1 MSRRIQWPFAHRGL
15 AVACAMV
22 PALASHPARAGEFEL
37 FGLDGDWQMQLGYAA
52 AMRLHDADDRIIDA
66 PGSPDIPVPE
76 TLKIPESANYDD
88 GDRNFDKGALFN
100 NRITVL
106 GELGLTHE
114 DYGIR
119 VRADAFYDDV
129 YRRRNDNRQS
139 ATLSQTTGNIND
151 PHEGP
156 VDRFT
161 DAAEYYDGARARLLD
176 AYVYGTWYLGEEAAL
191 NLRLG
196 RHIAAWGESLFF
208 SGIALAQSPADA
220 TKANVPGADV
230 KSILLPVNQVS
241 MQLALT
247 PELTLL
253 GQYKLEYKS
262 TELNPVGEY
271 FSVADVV
278 GPGAQFTY
286 GLENPL
292 YLPNLADVN
301 LLSTDLA
308 EYLQLVADFAN
319 LPLGGVTDFLSN
331 TLAALDP
338 FLPDLPLQI
347 ANIPM
352 PGQPKY
358 INVLYNGEKK
368 PSDHGQYGVGLKYQ
382 MTPTTGVG
390 LYHLRYHSTTP
401 APVQTY
407 GSAPLLV
414 GPGGVPILATG
425 TLGLQVPVTYQPHY
439 FDGIH
444 MTAASFSTALFGVNV
459 AGEAIYRDGVDVLV
473 DLSSGLL
480 GPVPSPTRA
489 KIIQGLLSA
498 IYSFGPQDLFG
509 LPLWDTLSVVGE
521 TGYVHVQ
528 EVDPVCNPYEC
539 NTKLHNSKD
548 SSAISMLFIFDRK
561 NVLRGWDLTVPVY
574 AARMLEGQSSLT
586 AAFGPLAGIQDKRL
600 SVGLNMTYLQQF
612 TLGITWAGYFGTPHF
627 AKNPYAD
634 RDFVGVSAKYSF

>member
-1 MSRRIQWPFAHRGL
+1 MYRRSQGPFAQRGRV
-15 AVACAMV
+15 VACILILTLTSG
-22 PALASHPARAGEFEL
+22 PAGAGEFEL
-37 FGLDGDWQMQLGYAA
+37 FGLDGDWQMQMSYAA
-52 AMRLHDADDRIIDA
+52 AMRLHDADDRIINA
-66 PGSPDIPVPE
+66 PGAANIPVPE

-88 GDRNFDKGALFN
+88 GDRNFRKGSLFN
-100 NRITVL
+100 NRLTLL
-106 GELGLTHE
+106 GEMGLTYE
-114 DYGIR
+114 DYGLK
-119 VRADAFYDDV
+119 VRGDAFYDDV
-129 YRRRNDNRQS
+129 YHHANDNRQS
-139 ATLSQTTGNIND
+139 ATLSQTTGNINS
-151 PHEGP
+151 PHQGP

-161 DAAEYYDGARARLLD
+161 GDAEYYDGSRARLLD
-176 AYVYGTWYLGEEAAL
+176 AYVYGSWYFGDDTAL
-191 NLRLG
+191 NLRVG

-208 SGIALAQSPADA
+208 SGVALAQAPADA

-247 PELTLL
+247 PDLTLL

-308 EYLQLVADFAN
+308 QYLQLVADFAG
-319 LPLGGVTDFLSN
+319 LPAGPAVNFLN
-331 TLAALDP
+331 TALARLDP
-338 FLPDLPLQI
+338 FLPDVPLQI

-382 MTPTTGVG
+382 LTPNTGLG

-414 GPGGVPILATG
+414 GPGGVPVLSTG
-425 TLGLQVPVTYQPHY
+425 MMGLQVPVTYQPNY
-439 FDGIH
+439 FDGIR
-444 MTAASFSTALFGVNV
+444 MTALSFSSSLFGANV
-459 AGEAIYRDGVDVLV
+459 AGELIYRDGVDVLV

-489 KIIQGLLSA
+489 KVMQGLVSA
-498 IYSFGPQDLFG
+498 IYSFGPQQMLG

-539 NTKLHNSKD
+539 NTQLHNSKD
-548 SSAISMLFIFDRK
+548 SSGISLLFIFDRK
-561 NVLRGWDLTVPVY
+561 NVIRGWDLTVPVY
-574 AARMLEGQSSLT
+574 AARMLQGQSALT

-600 SVGLNMTYLQQF
+600 SVGLNMTYLQQL

-634 RDFVGVSAKYSF
+634 RDFLGVSAKYSF

>member
-1 MSRRIQWPFAHRGL
+1 MDGCRLRRGTWSLVL
-15 AVACAMV
+15 AVGGATAL
-22 PALASHPARAGEFEL
+22 PAQASSFDL
-37 FGLDGDWQMQLGYAA
+37 LGLDGDWQMQMGYAA
-52 AMRLHDADDRIIDA
+52 AMRLHDADDRIINA
-66 PGSPDIPVPE
+66 PGAANIPVPE
-76 TLKIPESANYDD
+76 NLKIPESANYDD
-88 GDRNFDKGALFN
+88 GDRNFNRGSLFN
-100 NRITVL
+100 NRLTLL
-106 GELGLTHE
+106 GELGLVHE
-114 DYGIR
+114 DYGLR
-119 VRADAFYDDV
+119 LRADAFYDNV
-129 YRRRNDNRQS
+129 YHRKNDNRQS
-139 ATLSQTTGNIND
+139 ATLSQTTGDINY

-161 DAAEYYDGARARLLD
+161 DAAEYYDGTRARLLD
-176 AYVYGTWYLGEEAAL
+176 AYVYGSWYLGDEMAL
-191 NLRLG
+191 NLRAG

-208 SGIALAQSPADA
+208 SGIALAQGPADA

-247 PELTLL
+247 PDLTVL

-292 YLPNLADVN
+292 YFDNLSDIN
-301 LLSTDLA
+301 LLSSQLA
-308 EYLQLVADFAN
+308 EYLQLVLDFAAPN
-319 LPLGGVTDFLSN
+319 LPPNQAVNLVNNLLN
-331 TLAALDP
+331 TLDP
-338 FLPDLPLQI
+338 LLPEVTVPLG
-347 ANIPM
+347 AIPQDS
-352 PGQPKY
+352 QPKY

-382 MTPTTGVG
+382 LTPFTGVG

-407 GSAPLLV
+407 GPAPLLV
-414 GPGGVPILATG
+414 LPGGAPLVTTG
-425 TLGLQVPVTYQPHY
+425 TLGLQVPVSYQPHY

-444 MTAASFSTALFGVNV
+444 MTAASFTTTLFGVNV

-473 DLSSGLL
+473 DLDSGLL

-489 KIIQGLLSA
+489 KIMQGLLSGL
-498 IYSFGPQDLFG
+498 YSFGPQELFG

-528 EVDPVCNPYEC
+528 EVDPACNPYEC
-539 NTKLHNSKD
+539 NTKLHNSRD
-548 SSAISMLFIFDRK
+548 SSGVALLLLFDRK
-561 NVLRGWDLTVPVY
+561 NIMRGWDLNVPVY
-574 AARMLEGQSSLT
+574 AARMLQGQSSLT
-586 AAFGPLAGIQDKRL
+586 AAFGALTGLQDKRL
-600 SVGLNMTYLQQF
+600 SVGVNMTYLQQL
-612 TLGITWAGYFGTPHF
+612 TLGVTWAGYFGEPHF
-627 AKNPYAD
+627 YKNPYAD
-634 RDFVGVSAKYSF
+634 RDNIGVSIKYSF